1 MSDLLSGLDALGLG
15 DLKDM
20 QLYEKPEEK
29 GAGEGAAAKQEK
41 VQQEQDFLFDKTYT
55 CPICG
60 KTFKSHTVKAGKVKM
75 NGTDTDL
82 RPRYDQL
89 DMIKYEVVACPH
101 CGYAALLRYFQYL
114 IATQKKAIIEKIC
127 ASYKP
132 RSDETEFYTY
142 EAALER
148 FKLALV
154 NAIVKGAKSSE
165 KAYICL
171 KTAWLLRGQAESL
184 DPKTP
189 GYQEKVTA
197 IHAQEKDFL
206 KNALE
211 GFMTARQTEEYPM
224 CGMDEATIDYLI
236 AAIAMGFEQYEV
248 TSRLLSSIL
257 TSSAANPR
265 MKDKARDLRDTV
277 LKKIRESN

>member
-1 MSDLLSGLDALGLG
+1 M
-15 DLKDM
+15 K
-20 QLYEKPEEK
+20 
-29 GAGEGAAAKQEK
+29 
-41 VQQEQDFLFDKTYT
+41 
-55 CPICG
+55 
-60 KTFKSHTVKAGKVKM
+60 
-75 NGTDTDL
+75 GTDTDL

-89 DMIKYEVVACPH
+89 DMIKYEVIACPH
-101 CGYAALLRYFQYL
+101 CGYAALLRYFPYL

-127 ASYKP
+127 TSYKS
-132 RSDETEFYTY
+132 RDDETEYYTY
-142 EAALER
+142 EDALER

-171 KTAWLLRGQAESL
+171 KTAWLLRGQAEGL
-184 DPKTP
+184 DLKSPD
-189 GYQEKVTA
+189 YQEKVKT
-197 IHAQEKDFL
+197 IKAQEKDFL

-236 AAIAMGFEQYEV
+236 ASMAIEFEQYEV

-257 TSSAANPR
+257 TSSTANPR